1 MTSSFK
7 NIKTKIALHTFGALF
22 LLSLFLILS
31 IFFTK
36 TQLLT
41 YSISGVMTAEVL
53 RILFSKKKYLIS
65 LEHSDQSISI
75 TYFNRLLI
83 EKNIEID
90 KTNLKITD
98 VTETNWWLGRLDFIN
113 FSNGRQNITF
123 DFIDKFIKQS
133 IATKIDLV

>member
-1 MTSSFK
+1 
-7 NIKTKIALHTFGALF
+7 
-22 LLSLFLILS
+22 
-31 IFFTK
+31 
-36 TQLLT
+36 
-41 YSISGVMTAEVL
+41 MTAEVL
-53 RILFSKKKYLIS
+53 RILFSKKKYLTS
-65 LEHSDQSISI
+65 LNHSDQSISI

-113 FSNGRQNITF
+113 FTNDRQNITF

-133 IATKIDLV
+133 ISTKIDLV